1 MDQNTATIMATSI
14 TAISTLLAASLGGFL
29 ANHQALK
36 LDKNKMHE
44 EQLKQKKQVIEE
56 IYGNIITVDNKCDML
71 IHDARQYSGSEAHD
85 FAERIK
91 EIKDSSGRIRI
102 LIGLYVPSCKNDLND
117 YIRVINFFLEAIEDK
132 IASSQEELS
141 YEMKMFYRNDI
152 DEHETNYNRAFQK
165 LQSEIESSLK
175 RVYRI

>member
-36 LDKNKMHE
+36 LDKNKIQE
-44 EQLKQKKQVIEE
+44 EQVKQKKQIIEE

-71 IHDARQYSGSEAHD
+71 IHDARQYSGGEAPD

-91 EIKDSSGRIRI
+91 EIKDSCGRIRI
-102 LIGLYVPSCKNDLND
+102 LIGLYVPSCKNNLSD

-152 DEHETNYNRAFQK
+152 DEHETEYNRAFEK